1 MSQSAHLSTEGN
13 ERRQVKCTIQVARN
27 LREELSRW
35 RKIYVGNAELIF
47 VYQNKYSLE
56 NPKLDS

>member
-47 VYQNKYSLE
+47 V
-56 NPKLDS
+56 